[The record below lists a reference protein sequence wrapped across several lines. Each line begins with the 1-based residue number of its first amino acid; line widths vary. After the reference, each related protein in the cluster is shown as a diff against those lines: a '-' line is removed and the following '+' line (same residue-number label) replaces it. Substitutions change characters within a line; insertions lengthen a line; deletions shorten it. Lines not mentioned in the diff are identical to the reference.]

1 MLLTIRLLII
11 LDIAHQAFSDL
22 VLDNIELLFIHKNRD
37 KLVSEAVLLNRTRV
51 ELCTDYWVDQEL
63 WEVWRV
69 EEGRNILNPVR
80 TSHSHHSDTRAAV
93 TNGHMDKQE

>member
-1 MLLTIRLLII
+1 MQLTIRLLII
-11 LDIAHQAFSDL
+11 LDIAQQAFSDL

-51 ELCTDYWVDQEL
+51 ELCTDYWVDQEV

-69 EEGRNILNPVR
+69 EEGRKILNPVR
-80 TSHSHHSDTRAAV
+80 TSHHPDTRTVLA
-93 TNGHMDKQE
+93 NGLTIR

>member
-11 LDIAHQAFSDL
+11 LDISQQAFSDL

-51 ELCTDYWVDQEL
+51 ELCTDYWVDQEV

-69 EEGRNILNPVR
+69 EEGRKILNPVR
-80 TSHSHHSDTRAAV
+80 TSHHPDTRTAV
-93 TNGHMDKQE
+93 TNGQIIR